1 MSAIQRL
8 ISFFVPNPSRAS
20 VTSLTHLP
28 IRLGFGYSVRVWV
41 WLWVRVGR
49 RGGEE
54 PKEARQGVRHRL
66 GVRGWQPMD

>member
-20 VTSLTHLP
+20 VTSHTHLP
-28 IRLGFGYSVRVWV
+28 HPVRVRVRVWV
-41 WLWVRVGR
+41 WVRVGR